1 MGYLTRHEDVKQSLA
16 RRLGT
21 APLSIAVALKAFDK
35 ALGHQGYLLIANVD
49 WDVALSGFPTIPGRL
64 AALKTSSQTKPQ
76 ADSTDFREQIRNFS
90 PEEVAA
96 LVLELAREEA
106 ALVLNMEV
114 GQIPLDRSLQS
125 LGLDSLMA
133 VELAAGLEQRTG
145 VNLPVMLF
153 SDSPTL
159 EIVSQ
164 RITARLTGTTSLEE
178 TNADAAESVGQKESA
193 RTKATGGSG
202 TNADEH
208 LLQELARRHA
218 ENLDAETLQS
228 IMQEAGSQ
236 DTGNHGNR
244 DGKE

>member
-1 MGYLTRHEDVKQSLA
+1 M
-16 RRLGT
+16 
-21 APLSIAVALKAFDK
+21 
-35 ALGHQGYLLIANVD
+35 
-49 WDVALSGFPTIPGRL
+49 
-64 AALKTSSQTKPQ
+64 
-76 ADSTDFREQIRNFS
+76 
-90 PEEVAA
+90 
-96 LVLELAREEA
+96 LELAREEV

-164 RITARLTGTTSLEE
+164 RITARLTGTKSLEE
-178 TNADAAESVGQKESA
+178 TNAGVAGSDGQEESA
-193 RTKATGGSG
+193 KAPATTGTG
-202 TNADEH
+202 TDAH

-218 ENLDAETLQS
+218 ENLDAKTLQS

-236 DTGNHGNR
+236 DVGIHEKQ
-244 DGKE
+244 DGKD